1 MRNQLLYQSRWRIV
15 LMVLAVIVILK
26 VPNLRVLS
34 NHSLKTLISCVY
46 GYIFQNIHT
55 YIVNNIKVFALYL
68 TKRYLKIRIDQH
80 C

>member
-34 NHSLKTLISCVY
+34 NHSLKTLISWRLWIY
-46 GYIFQNIHT
+46 FSE

>member
-1 MRNQLLYQSRWRIV
+1 
-15 LMVLAVIVILK
+15 MVLAVIVILK

-34 NHSLKTLISCVY
+34 NHSLKTLISWRLWIY
-46 GYIFQNIHT
+46 FSE